1 MVKYCVATESG
12 CYAWRHSLNT
22 WTTERGS
29 SGHPSISSPDLYWSL
44 TSFAYVQIKLGS
56 DYRIACRKNSDIRVN
71 MASHL
76 LNSAKNLWS
85 IFPLKGKSVAQMRI
99 ASAGRRYLNQEK
111 PISRFPV
118 PIIDTLPQDVQ
129 QRMKEVEE
137 RVRHLILIC
146 SLL

>member
-1 MVKYCVATESG
+1 MS
-12 CYAWRHSLNT
+12 
-22 WTTERGS
+22 
-29 SGHPSISSPDLYWSL
+29 
-44 TSFAYVQIKLGS
+44 KLS
-56 DYRIACRKNSDIRVN
+56 WVRIACRKNSDIRVN

-76 LNSAKNLWS
+76 LNSARNLWS

-99 ASAGRRYLNQEK
+99 VSAGRRYLNQEK

-118 PIIDTLPQDVQ
+118 PIIDTLTQDIQ